1 MITPVQHVFDMRNE
15 WCPHAEDSGEISYLV
30 VHGALLRGGVA
41 LFSSTDYE
49 DLISMLA

>member
-1 MITPVQHVFDMRNE
+1 MGPLSIE
-15 WCPHAEDSGEISYLV
+15 ACPHSGDSSEVSYLV